1 MAMAEVKNS
10 LPERINV
17 MRVITYDVEKIIEY
31 ICQCDEKTPDQ
42 VTLDDCLSLIED
54 WVAEDF
60 GSTRGL
66 IYQDEN
72 GNDL

>member
-1 MAMAEVKNS
+1 MAMTEVKNS
-10 LPERINV
+10 LPEHINV
-17 MRVITYDVEKIIEY
+17 MRLVTYNIQRICEDIHESLEKPFEEITME
-31 ICQCDEKTPDQ
+31 
-42 VTLDDCLSLIED
+42 DCLSWIED

-66 IYQDEN
+66 LWQDEN